1 MTRARAR
8 SLRRSLPQPQPQPQP
23 PTGGASKSKSIAHE
37 SEEMIIRTRRRKAE
51 AVLVLHDPQDW
62 RDWANLLAEM
72 VGEIAGRLLAVDV
85 AEYIRFRAV
94 CGPWRERTA
103 DPRVRRL
110 DARFRP
116 RNWAVLTITPPPP
129 RRLPPRRRL
138 LNLATAASIGV
149 VLPALS
155 THCHLCAAD
164 GLLVLFNKATNLIS
178 LLDPLT
184 NTITGFPAIFLI
196 AATATAAAAVPSS
209 LSAMCR
215 DRRFNLRIFN
225 GAGFDDTTSPPTLV
239 LCLRDT
245 VRSII
250 VAKPGDSHWTLVNPG
265 EASYREYDSQGQLL
279 FHSVLSWRGRCYV
292 ASPEGSVYVL
302 ELRPPLPRLVEII
315 DQRRMCPPDTHHL
328 NRVLSFLVGSGTGML
343 MARNWID
350 IKHFGGAEAYDP
362 AELFTTVGG
371 FTGRL
376 EVLELDDIA
385 KPKSERSLLPVRSLG
400 RHAAFV
406 GNTHCLLMS
415 TETFPSL
422 ATDAI
427 YLGYRLQRYRTS
439 KFSVY
444 TIDDRRIEPPHQ
456 FCLDEEWRL
465 HPSARPCNLDQYLVC
480 YVDRLHSWSGDCINS
495 KLPHP

>member
-1 MTRARAR
+1 MISGIMMTRARAR

-184 NTITGFPAIFLI
+184 NTITDFPAIFLM

-209 LSAMCR
+209 LSA
-215 DRRFNLRIFN
+215 I
-225 GAGFDDTTSPPTLV
+225 
-239 LCLRDT
+239 
-245 VRSII
+245 
-250 VAKPGDSHWTLVNPG
+250 
-265 EASYREYDSQGQLL
+265 
-279 FHSVLSWRGRCYV
+279 
-292 ASPEGSVYVL
+292 
-302 ELRPPLPRLVEII
+302 
-315 DQRRMCPPDTHHL
+315 
-328 NRVLSFLVGSGTGML
+328 GTAML
-343 MARNWID
+343 MVRYWID

-480 YVDRLHSWSGDCINS
+480 YVDRLHSWSGDCISS

>member
-1 MTRARAR
+1 
-8 SLRRSLPQPQPQPQP
+8 
-23 PTGGASKSKSIAHE
+23 
-37 SEEMIIRTRRRKAE
+37 
-51 AVLVLHDPQDW
+51 
-62 RDWANLLAEM
+62 M

-116 RNWAVLTITPPPP
+116 RNWA
-129 RRLPPRRRL
+129 
-138 LNLATAASIGV
+138 
-149 VLPALS
+149 
-155 THCHLCAAD
+155 
-164 GLLVLFNKATNLIS
+164 
-178 LLDPLT
+178 
-184 NTITGFPAIFLI
+184 
-196 AATATAAAAVPSS
+196 
-209 LSAMCR
+209 
-215 DRRFNLRIFN
+215 
-225 GAGFDDTTSPPTLV
+225 
-239 LCLRDT
+239 
-245 VRSII
+245 
-250 VAKPGDSHWTLVNPG
+250 PGDSHWTLVNPG

-279 FHSVLSWRGRCYV
+279 FHSVLSWCGRCYV

-328 NRVLSFLVGSGTGML
+328 NRVLSFLVGSGTAML
-343 MARNWID
+343 MVRYWID

-362 AELFTTVGG
+362 AELFTSVGG

-456 FCLDEEWRL
+456 FCLDEEWRGSIPL
-465 HPSARPCNLDQYLVC
+465 PGLATLTSTSSAMLTA
-480 YVDRLHSWSGDCINS
+480 CI
-495 KLPHP
+495 PGAD